1 MDPAEQLRSVT
12 AHRDA
17 LLAEVKTLQRDKH
30 HLRRDVETLR
40 RDLAATSSARDA
52 AVLEAA
58 SLRRRLSTAA
68 PRVESPSAPPPPRAR
83 PRAPPPPKP
92 ISGAA
97 QRRAASNGF
106 GLAAPRAPTAGAAS
120 GAAARRAA
128 TAGAGF
134 GLAPARP
141 PRPTQ
146 IAPPRQ

>member
-68 PRVESPSAPPPPRAR
+68 PRVE
-83 PRAPPPPKP
+83 
-92 ISGAA
+92 
-97 QRRAASNGF
+97 
-106 GLAAPRAPTAGAAS
+106 
-120 GAAARRAA
+120 
-128 TAGAGF
+128 
-134 GLAPARP
+134 
-141 PRPTQ
+141 
-146 IAPPRQ
+146 